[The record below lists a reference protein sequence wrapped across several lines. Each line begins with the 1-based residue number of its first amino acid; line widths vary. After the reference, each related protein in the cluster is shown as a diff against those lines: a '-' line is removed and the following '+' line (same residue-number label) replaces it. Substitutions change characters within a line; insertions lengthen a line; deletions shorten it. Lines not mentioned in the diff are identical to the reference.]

1 MESKSNFNAAGNS
14 KSVNSAPD
22 RNAQDRAAP
31 AAHDVVDKVAGVAD
45 RATRSIKPTIDG
57 VVDDAHKAV
66 DKVSEVAGSATD
78 WANEKTASVKE
89 AGEKLMDDTCAYVAA
104 RPFKSLAIAIVT
116 GVLIGK
122 AVL

>member
-1 MESKSNFNAAGNS
+1 MESNSNFNAAGNS
-14 KSVNSAPD
+14 KSVNSVPD
-22 RNAQDRAAP
+22 RNAQDRAS

-45 RATRSIKPTIDG
+45 RATRNIKPTIDG
-57 VVDDAHKAV
+57 VVDGAHKTV

-78 WANEKTASVKE
+78 WANEKTANVKE
-89 AGEKLMDDTCAYVAA
+89 AGEKLMDDTCAYIGA
-104 RPFKSLAIAIVT
+104 RPLKSLAIAIVA

>member
-1 MESKSNFNAAGNS
+1 MESNSNFNAAGNS

-22 RNAQDRAAP
+22 RSTQDRAAS

-45 RATRSIKPTIDG
+45 RATRGIKPTLDG
-57 VVDDAHKAV
+57 VVDGAHKTV

-89 AGEKLMDDTCAYVAA
+89 AGEKLMDDTCAYIGA
-104 RPFKSLAIAIVT
+104 RPLKSLAIAIVA

-122 AVL
+122 AVR